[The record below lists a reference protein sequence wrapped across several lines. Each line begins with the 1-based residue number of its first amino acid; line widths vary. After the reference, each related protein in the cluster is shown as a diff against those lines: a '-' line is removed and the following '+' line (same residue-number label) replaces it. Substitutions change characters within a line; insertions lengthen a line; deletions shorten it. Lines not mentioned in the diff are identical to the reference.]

1 MKNIATAVCKVMA
14 AASHVQK
21 TGKNSFHGYNYASD
35 ADLLRV
41 LQPAMADA
49 GLIMVPTQVAQSDK
63 QLDKGKM
70 QTDVHVQYTLVHS
83 SGETMTVQAVG
94 RGIDKEDKGPYKAMT
109 GALKYALRQTFLVPT
124 GDDPESHSAVHNA
137 PPRAP
142 STAPAPSRSPEKRA
156 RPVAPPAPASVGTP
170 ACPKCGGDMHDFSE
184 ERRKGGNKPAY
195 KCKDGRWNHKT
206 KTTDGCDGIIWN
218 VVESGGAPKNEKVS
232 DIVEGFDDDI
242 IPF

>member
-1 MKNIATAVCKVMA
+1 MKNLALAICKVMA

-41 LQPAMADA
+41 LQPAMAEA

-63 QLDKGKM
+63 QLDKGKT

-83 SGETMTVQAVG
+83 SGETLTVQAVG

-124 GDDPESHSAVHNA
+124 GDDPESHSKEFEANSYSRPAAQKPA
-137 PPRAP
+137 PKSAP
-142 STAPAPSRSPEKRA
+142 APAPAPS
-156 RPVAPPAPASVGTP
+156 PAPAEAVSSRPSP
-170 ACPKCGGDMHDFSE
+170 APSCPKCGGDMWDDSE
-184 ERRKGGNKPAY
+184 KRRNGGRGPAY
-195 KCKDGRWNHKT
+195 KCKAGKYNSAT
-206 KTTDGCDGIIWN
+206 KVTEGCDGVIWDA
-218 VVESGGAPKNEKVS
+218 ERKNTKVH
-232 DIVEGFDDDI
+232 DMFDEV
-242 IPF
+242 PF